1 MTQSSA
7 LSPQSSLA
15 ILADDL
21 TGACDAAVPF
31 AARGVA
37 TVVVLEPLRAD
48 AGGPDEATVRGL
60 DADTRRLGSR
70 PAATRT
76 AAIARLERSRGT
88 TSLYKKI
95 DSTLRGHVGA
105 ELGACLRAWEAP
117 LAVLCPAFPAM
128 GRWVQDGRLHVDG
141 RGDVGAVAD
150 LVRFPRGTRIAALSL
165 DVLERGV
172 RNVALV
178 LEGLARTG
186 ARVVVADANAPPH
199 LTVLAE
205 AAARLNP
212 PPLLVGSAGLA
223 RALAESGVGGR
234 GPGVRGRG
242 GSPDLWPPSSTPWLV
257 VAGSQTEA
265 TALQVAELERAG
277 ACIVPID
284 ADGSKAGRRRT
295 EMAGARAAR
304 LLADGVTPVLRLVV
318 GAAQGE
324 PSGELGPRAEDRAAR
339 ALGHGCRA
347 AVERACPAGLFLTG
361 GLTARACLLAL
372 GANGLRLES
381 EPLPGIARGRAI
393 AGAWDGRA
401 VITKAG
407 GFGAPDALRRLVSP
421 GYTDPA

>member
-7 LSPQSSLA
+7 LSPQPSLA

-21 TGACDAAVPF
+21 TGACDAAVSF

-60 DADTRRLGSR
+60 DADTRRLAPR

-105 ELGACLRAWEAP
+105 ELGACLRAWKAP

-150 LVRFPRGTRIAALSL
+150 LVRFPRGSRIAALGL

-205 AAARLNP
+205 AAAQLDP

-223 RALAESGVGGR
+223 RALAGVGGW
-234 GPGVRGRG
+234 GPGVGD
-242 GSPDLWPPSSTPWLV
+242 SPLPLPTRNPQLPAPGPWLV
-257 VAGSQTEA
+257 VAGSQAEA

-318 GAAQGE
+318 GAAQGQ
-324 PSGELGPRAEDRAAR
+324 PSGELGPRAEDRAVR
-339 ALGHGCRA
+339 TLGHGCRA
-347 AVERACPAGLFLTG
+347 TLERACPAGLFLTG

-372 GANGLRLES
+372 GVNSLRLQS

-393 AGAWDGRA
+393 GGACDGRA

-407 GFGAPDALRRLVSP
+407 GFGAPDALRRLVLP
-421 GYTDPA
+421 G